1 MRITFPITFQ
11 RWATGLAIAA
21 LASLAGVA
29 TAADPYP
36 SKPIVATVPFPPGGS
51 SDAVMRAI
59 SAPLSK
65 LLGQPVVLDN
75 KAGAN
80 GTLGVQAVARA
91 PADGHAIVIGS
102 VGTWAITPTLLKG
115 MDFDPRRDLTPL
127 TLAVRTPNVM
137 VVSPS
142 LPVSTVAELV
152 AYMKR
157 NPGKVAF
164 ASAGIGS
171 TDHLTSVLFWQRT
184 GTDGVHVA
192 YRGGGAAIT
201 DVMAGHSQVLIS
213 NLGVLASHVKAG
225 KLKAL
230 AVTSAAR
237 VPELADVPTM
247 QEAGVQGLEVYSW
260 QGIGAP
266 RNLPPAV
273 MAKLQS
279 ALVTALNDPAVAKS
293 LSTSGFEVVASS
305 SEAFAAQLD
314 SETKRWKAVID
325 AAGIKAE

>member
-1 MRITFPITFQ
+1 MHTTLKK
-11 RWATGLAIAA
+11 WATGLLAVA
-21 LASLAGVA
+21 LASSAVVA
-29 TAADPYP
+29 TAAEPYP

-80 GTLGVQAVARA
+80 GTLGAQAVARA

-127 TLAVRTPNVM
+127 TVAVRTPNVM

-266 RNLPPAV
+266 KNLPPAV

-279 ALVTALNDPAVAKS
+279 ALVTALKDPSVANS
-293 LSTSGFEVVASS
+293 LSSSGFEVVASS

-314 SETKRWKAVID
+314 SETRRWKAVID

>member
-1 MRITFPITFQ
+1 MHITFQ
-11 RWATGLAIAA
+11 RWSAGLLAVA
-21 LASLAGVA
+21 LTAVAGLA

-59 SAPLSK
+59 SMPLSK
-65 LLGQPVVLDN
+65 ALGQPVVLDN
-75 KAGAN
+75 KPGAN
-80 GTLGVQAVARA
+80 GTLGGQAVARA
-91 PADGHAIVIGS
+91 AADGHAIVIGS

-127 TLAVRTPNVM
+127 TVAVRTPNVM

-142 LPVSTVAELV
+142 LPVATVAELV

-213 NLGVLASHVKAG
+213 NVGVLASHIKAG

-230 AVTSAAR
+230 AVTAAAR
-237 VPELADVPTM
+237 LPDLAAVPTM
-247 QEAGVQGLEVYSW
+247 QEAGVPGLEVYSW

-273 MAKLQS
+273 LAKLQP
-279 ALVTALNDPAVAKS
+279 ALITALKDPSVAKA
-293 LSTSGFEVVASS
+293 LSASGFEVVAGSS
-305 SEAFAAQLD
+305 DAFASFLD
-314 SETKRWKAVID
+314 SETRRWQAVID
-325 AAGIKAE
+325 RAGIKAE

>member
-1 MRITFPITFQ
+1 MRIESKS
-11 RWATGLAIAA
+11 WGCALIAVA
-21 LASLAGVA
+21 LACGTSLA

-36 SKPIVATVPFPPGGS
+36 SRPIVATVPFPPGGS
-51 SDAVMRAI
+51 SDAVMRAA
-59 SAPLSK
+59 SVPMSK

-75 KAGAN
+75 KPGAN
-80 GTLGVQAVARA
+80 GTVGAQAVARA
-91 PADGHAIVIGS
+91 PADGYSIIIGS

-115 MDFDPRRDLTPL
+115 KDFDPRRDLTPL
-127 TLAVRTPNVM
+127 TVAVRTPNVM

-142 LPVSTVAELV
+142 LPVSTVADLV
-152 AYMKR
+152 KYMKA

-171 TDHLTSVLFWQRT
+171 TDHLTSVLFWQKT

-213 NLGVLASHVKAG
+213 NVGVLAAHIKAG

-230 AVTSAAR
+230 AVTSESR
-237 VPELADVPTM
+237 IPELSEVPTM
-247 QEAGVQGLEVYSW
+247 KEAGVQGLEVYSW

-266 RNLPPAV
+266 KNLPPAV
-273 MAKLQS
+273 LAKLQPAIVAS
-279 ALVTALNDPAVAKS
+279 LKDPEVAKV
-293 LSTSGFEVVASS
+293 LAASGFEVVASS
-305 SEAFAAQLD
+305 PEAFASLLD

-325 AAGIKAE
+325 TAGIKPE

>member
-1 MRITFPITFQ
+1 MPNKNQ
-11 RWATGLAIAA
+11 VWAIGLLAFATSFGLGTANAA
-21 LASLAGVA
+21 E
-29 TAADPYP
+29 PYP
-36 SKPIVATVPFPPGGS
+36 NRAITATVPFPPGGS

-59 SAPLSK
+59 SAPMSK

-75 KAGAN
+75 KPGAN
-80 GTLGVQAVARA
+80 GTLGAQAVARA
-91 PADGHAIVIGS
+91 PADGYAIVIGS

-115 MDFDPRRDLTPL
+115 MNFDPRKDLTPL

-142 LPVSTVAELV
+142 LPVTNVAELV
-152 AYMKR
+152 AYMKK

-164 ASAGIGS
+164 ASAGVGS

-213 NLGVLASHVKAG
+213 NVGVLAGHIKAG

-230 AVTSAAR
+230 AVTSAER
-237 VPELADVPTM
+237 VSELHDVPTM
-247 QEAGVQGLEVYSW
+247 KEAGVQGLEVYSW

-266 RNLPPAV
+266 KNLPPAV
-273 MAKLQS
+273 LAKLQP
-279 ALVTALNDPAVAKS
+279 ALVAALKDPAVAKS
-293 LSTSGFEVVASS
+293 LATSGFEVVASS
-305 SEAFAAQLD
+305 AAEFASLLD
-314 SETKRWKAVID
+314 SETKRWKTVID
-325 AAGIKAE
+325 SAGIKAE

>member
-1 MRITFPITFQ
+1 MSPPIK
-11 RWATGLAIAA
+11 RWIATI
-21 LASLAGVA
+21 LAGALTCSFHWAVA
-29 TAADPYP
+29 AAPYP

-59 SAPLSK
+59 SAPMSK

-75 KAGAN
+75 KPGAN
-80 GTLGVQAVARA
+80 GTLGAQAVART
-91 PADGHAIVIGS
+91 PADGYSIVIGS

-115 MDFDPRRDLTPL
+115 MHFDPRRDLTPL
-127 TLAVRTPNVM
+127 TVAVRTPNVM

-152 AYMKR
+152 TYMKN

-184 GTDGVHVA
+184 GTNGMHVA

-201 DVMAGHSQVLIS
+201 DVIAGHSQVLIT
-213 NLGVLASHVKAG
+213 NVGVLAGHVKAG

-230 AVTSAAR
+230 AVTAAAR
-237 VPELADVPTM
+237 VPELPEVPTM
-247 QEAGVQGLEVYSW
+247 REAGISDLEVYSW

-266 RNLPPAV
+266 NGLPPNV
-273 MAKLQS
+273 LAKLQQ
-279 ALVTALNDPAVAKS
+279 ALVVALQDRATS
-293 LSTSGFEVVASS
+293 LALSNAGFEIVASS
-305 SEAFAAQLD
+305 PEAFASLLS
-314 SETKRWKAVID
+314 SETVRWKNVID
-325 AAGIKAE
+325 SAGIKAE